1 MILAQEFTSRC
12 HIFKTTMKD
21 MNKARG
27 NDNNNDYNTDNNH
40 GNTNDIIMIQ
50 YLNKVR
56 LLIIFSMH

>member
-27 NDNNNDYNTDNNH
+27 MIT
-40 GNTNDIIMIQ
+40 IIMI
-50 YLNKVR
+50 
-56 LLIIFSMH
+56 IIQIIIMVILMI

>member
-27 NDNNNDYNTDNNH
+27 MIT
-40 GNTNDIIMIQ
+40 IMIQ

>member
-27 NDNNNDYNTDNNH
+27 MITIMIIIQI
-40 GNTNDIIMIQ
+40 IIMVI
-50 YLNKVR
+50 LM
-56 LLIIFSMH
+56 I